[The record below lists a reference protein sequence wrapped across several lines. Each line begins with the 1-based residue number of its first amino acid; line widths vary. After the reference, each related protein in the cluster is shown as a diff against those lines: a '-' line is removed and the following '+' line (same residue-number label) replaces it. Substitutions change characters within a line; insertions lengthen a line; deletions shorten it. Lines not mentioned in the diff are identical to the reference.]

1 VDVSSAGSAPL
12 ATRLRA
18 PTCAQCGSSGQVD
31 DWMPF
36 IPDTADMTSTDLYL
50 QSSTLESSQ
59 TQRPQLHERKS
70 AARAFAL
77 LHVSL

>member
-1 VDVSSAGSAPL
+1 
-12 ATRLRA
+12 
-18 PTCAQCGSSGQVD
+18 
-31 DWMPF
+31 MPF